1 VKFIPHAY
9 QAEAID
15 RLERF
20 DHYGLFLD
28 MGLGKTIITLTAI
41 QNLIYDLFE
50 VQRVLIIAPRTVAES
65 TWQDEAGKWD
75 HLSLRFSTVLGT
87 AKQRIAAL
95 RMPADCYVINR
106 ENVVWLCEL
115 FKFRL
120 PFDMVVVDESSSFK
134 SPTAKR
140 FRALRKSLP
149 CFSRVVILTGT
160 PAPNNLVDLWS
171 QIYLLDKG
179 AALGRSVTA
188 YREQYFKPDKMNGH
202 IVYSYR
208 LRDSRAEQ
216 EIYDAIA
223 PEVMSLKA
231 ADYLT
236 LPPRIDN
243 VIKISLPDKAVKA
256 YQKMTK
262 ELVLGLGSEDEIT
275 VANAA
280 ALSNKLLQMA
290 NGRVYTDDGNIVDIH
305 SAKIEKLA
313 EIVEQNEGKPILVFY
328 AYKHDLDTLMQR
340 FPSARKLEGA
350 DEVSDWNQGKIPMLL
365 AHPASTAY
373 GLNLQSGGHLIVWYG
388 LTWSLE
394 LYQQANARLHR
405 QGQEKPVIINH
416 LVSKGTI
423 DEQVMRALRSKAAG
437 QDALMEAVKAEIR
450 KAKLHDAK
458 TQNQD
463 RHQP

>member
-1 VKFIPHAY
+1 
-9 QAEAID
+9 
-15 RLERF
+15 
-20 DHYGLFLD
+20 
-28 MGLGKTIITLTAI
+28 
-41 QNLIYDLFE
+41 
-50 VQRVLIIAPRTVAES
+50 
-65 TWQDEAGKWD
+65 
-75 HLSLRFSTVLGT
+75 
-87 AKQRIAAL
+87 
-95 RMPADCYVINR
+95 
-106 ENVVWLCEL
+106 
-115 FKFRL
+115 
-120 PFDMVVVDESSSFK
+120 
-134 SPTAKR
+134 
-140 FRALRKSLP
+140 
-149 CFSRVVILTGT
+149 
-160 PAPNNLVDLWS
+160 
-171 QIYLLDKG
+171 
-179 AALGRSVTA
+179 
-188 YREQYFKPDKMNGH
+188 MNGH

-231 ADYLT
+231 SDYLT

-262 ELVLGLGSEDEIT
+262 ELVLGLGYEDEIT

-328 AYKHDLDTLMQR
+328 AYKHDLDTLMQK
-340 FPSARKLEGA
+340 FPTARKLEGA
-350 DEVSDWNQGKIPMLL
+350 DEVSEWNQGKIPMLL

-405 QGQEKPVIINH
+405 QGQDKPVIINH

-450 KAKLHDAK
+450 KAKTNDAK
-458 TQNQD
+458 TQEKK
-463 RHQP
+463 